1 MYKVEKDFEYKGL
14 RCVVTFG
21 DLGHRCGYVGIPKTH
36 ILYGKEYDE
45 YLEIKKEDIEDREV
59 SGVFPLL
66 GIIIDEDD
74 RIRVEAYFNCHG
86 GITYSGGGEKSTY
99 PIESDLW
106 WFGFDCAHCDDG
118 KDLDLAIEYFPEI
131 SERLLKTR
139 QIEDMF
145 SIYGKHFWT
154 QEEVEKECKLLAEQL
169 DEFEY

>member
-45 YLEIKKEDIEDREV
+45 YLEIEKKDVGDREV
-59 SGVFPLL
+59 SGIFPLL
-66 GIIIDEDD
+66 GAIIDEDD
-74 RIRVEAYFNCHG
+74 RIKVEAYFNCHG
-86 GITYSGGGEKSTY
+86 GITYSGGGEKSMY
-99 PIESDLW
+99 PVESDLW

-131 SERLLKTR
+131 SERILKTK

-145 SIYGKHFWT
+145 PIYGEHLWSK
-154 QEEVEKECKLLAEQL
+154 EEVADECKLLAEQL

>member
-36 ILYGKEYDE
+36 ILYGKVYNE
-45 YLEIKKEDIEDREV
+45 YLEIEKKDVGDREV
-59 SGVFPLL
+59 SGIFPLL
-66 GIIIDEDD
+66 GAIIDEDD

-106 WFGFDCAHCDDG
+106 WFGFDCAHYGDG

-131 SERLLKTR
+131 SEKILKTK

-145 SIYGKHFWT
+145 PIYGEHLWS
-154 QEEVEKECKLLAEQL
+154 EPEVEEECKLLAEQIN
-169 DEFEY
+169 EFIY

>member
-36 ILYGKEYDE
+36 ILYGKKYDE
-45 YLEIKKEDIEDREV
+45 YLEIKKEDIKDREV
-59 SGVFPLL
+59 SGISPLL
-66 GIIIDEDD
+66 RAIIDDD
-74 RIRVEAYFNCHG
+74 YRIRVETYFNCHG

-99 PIESDLW
+99 PVESDLW

-131 SERLLKTR
+131 SERILKIK
-139 QIEDMF
+139 QVEDMF
-145 SIYGKHFWT
+145 PIYEDHLWSE
-154 QEEVEKECKLLAEQL
+154 QEVEEECKLLAEQL
-169 DEFEY
+169 NEFVY